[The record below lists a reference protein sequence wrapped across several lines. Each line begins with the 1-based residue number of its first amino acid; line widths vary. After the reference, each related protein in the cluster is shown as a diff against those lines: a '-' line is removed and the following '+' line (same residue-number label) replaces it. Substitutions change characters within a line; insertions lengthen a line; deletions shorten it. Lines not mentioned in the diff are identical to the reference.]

1 MNAKSSITRR
11 DTLRQFG
18 GIAAVAA
25 TAATA
30 STPALADTAAEINA
44 GVNAALPELY
54 AAYPGSE
61 GIAQRAAGALIIPRI
76 VKAGF
81 FVGGAYGEGAL
92 IVNGRTES
100 YWSYGAASFGLQFGA
115 QKTRQALFFMTQ
127 EALDRFRTA
136 EGFEIGV
143 DAEVTLV
150 DSGVGVELD
159 TTGSQAPI
167 LAFVFSRQGLLG
179 GASLGGGKYTP
190 IIR

>member
-1 MNAKSSITRR
+1 MRSTPTITRR
-11 DTLRQFG
+11 DALRRFG
-18 GIAAVAA
+18 AGGAAAVAA
-25 TAATA
+25 TSLT
-30 STPALADTAAEINA
+30 TPALADTAAEINA

-61 GIAQRAAGALIIPRI
+61 GIAQRAAGALVIPRI

-92 IVNGRTES
+92 IVQGQTES

-115 QKTRQALFFMTQ
+115 QKTRQVLFFMTQ
-127 EALDRFRTA
+127 EALDKFRTST
-136 EGFEIGV
+136 GFEIGV